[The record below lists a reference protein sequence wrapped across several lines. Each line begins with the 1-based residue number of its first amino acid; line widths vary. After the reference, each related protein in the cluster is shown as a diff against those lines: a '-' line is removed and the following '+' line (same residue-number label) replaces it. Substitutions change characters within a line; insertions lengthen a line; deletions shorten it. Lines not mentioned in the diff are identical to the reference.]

1 MSTFTLTRSDG
12 IAIITMDYAA
22 QAQNVLNE
30 AIRDD
35 YEAIIAEVEADPEL
49 RGLIFT
55 SGKPDC
61 FLAGADINMLQSIES
76 EEQAKESCKLLHA
89 MTQRII
95 DMPLTTVA
103 AIHGTCL
110 GGGLELALA
119 FDYRVATDAD
129 STRIGVPEVQLGIL
143 PGGGGTQRIPRLI
156 DLPTALDML
165 MTGRQLSARRSKAV
179 GLVDEVCAPAVL
191 QQVAESFIAK
201 GKPKRKQTLKNRI
214 LAGPARGMIIA
225 QARKKVMK
233 MTKGHYPAPLKI
245 LETVDQ
251 GLGTDLQSG
260 LEIEGRN
267 FAELLMSPES
277 KQLVNIFFATT
288 DLKKDSG
295 IDSDAEPRDV
305 SKVGVLGAGLM
316 GAGISSVTIEKAKLN
331 VRLKDINAEGLAKG
345 VAYVGKLLD
354 KKLAR
359 RRLRSNQ
366 RDKIMSRLTGTT
378 DYTGFKS
385 ADVVIEAVF
394 ESLDLKQ
401 QMVSDIE
408 RVAADREPIFAT
420 NTSAIPIDDVAAK
433 AQHPQRVI
441 GMHYFSPVEKMPLLE
456 IITGSKT
463 ADWVTAT
470 AVKLGKQQGKT
481 VIVVNDGPGFYTTR
495 ILVPYNME
503 AVRLVLE
510 GVAIEDVDGALEAF
524 GFPVGPIKLMD
535 EVGIDVGAH
544 IVETLHQAFGERVP
558 LIEGIETSEYLCPG
572 RRE

>member
-76 EEQAKESCKLLHA
+76 EEQAEESCKLLHA

-165 MTGRQLSARRSKAV
+165 MTGRQLSARRAGAV
-179 GLVDEVCAPAVL
+179 GLVDKVCAPAVL
-191 QQVAESFIAK
+191 QRVAESFIAK
-201 GKPKRKQTLKNRI
+201 GKPKRKQTLKNRV

-251 GLGTDLQSG
+251 GLSTDLQSG
-260 LEIEGRN
+260 LQIEGSN
-267 FAELLMSPES
+267 FAKLLMSPES

-295 IDSDAEPRDV
+295 IDSDAEPRVV

-481 VIVVNDGPGFYTTR
+481 VIVVNDGPGFYT
-495 ILVPYNME
+495 
-503 AVRLVLE
+503 
-510 GVAIEDVDGALEAF
+510 
-524 GFPVGPIKLMD
+524 
-535 EVGIDVGAH
+535 
-544 IVETLHQAFGERVP
+544 
-558 LIEGIETSEYLCPG
+558 
-572 RRE
+572 